1 MEMYKVTF
9 NVNKLYSN
17 QAQYDKLVKGTEPY
31 GYVYAWENLWNW
43 NMYVGQTIDLDEREK
58 QHIRDHKQV
67 IDGAI
72 DKYGEENFDRYI
84 IDVGYSKEELDE
96 REKYWIKYYNTFEG
110 KGYNCDEGGGG
121 IKGYKHTKEVKKKM
135 SKSRKGESN
144 PMYGR
149 TGELNPMYGKKHSDE
164 AKKKM
169 SEAKKGKYI
178 GESNPMYGRTG
189 EKNPN
194 FGKKRNDEVKKKI
207 SEALKGEKNGG
218 FKGYILVT
226 NAKTGEFVGVYIG
239 TYEIERE
246 LKSTKGKKLYH
257 SAISTVL
264 NGKLKSHGGYTYKR
278 LSLEEYEAWKQSQAS

>member
-1 MEMYKVTF
+1 MGSYAVVLHT
-9 NVNKLYSN
+9 NKLYSN
-17 QAQYDKLVKGTEPY
+17 REQYEELVKGTEPY

-96 REKYWIKYYNTFEG
+96 REKYWIAYYDTFEG
-110 KGYNCDEGGGG
+110 SKHYNCTEGGEGVG
-121 IKGYKHTKEVKKKM
+121 
-135 SKSRKGESN
+135 SGEN
-144 PMYGR
+144 HPR
-149 TGELNPMYGKKHSDE
+149 YGKKHSDE
-164 AKKKM
+164 TKKKM
-169 SEAKKGKYI
+169 SEANKGEK
-178 GESNPMYGRTG
+178 NPMYGKTPRDETKKKLSKANKGENNPCYGRTG
-189 EKNPN
+189 KKHPMYGKVGEENPN
-194 FGKKRNDEVKKKI
+194 
-207 SEALKGEKNGG
+207 

-257 SAISTVL
+257 SAISAVL
-264 NGKLKSHGGYTYKR
+264 NGRYTQHGGYTYKR
-278 LSLEEYEAWKQSQAS
+278 ISKEEYEALLEQQAS